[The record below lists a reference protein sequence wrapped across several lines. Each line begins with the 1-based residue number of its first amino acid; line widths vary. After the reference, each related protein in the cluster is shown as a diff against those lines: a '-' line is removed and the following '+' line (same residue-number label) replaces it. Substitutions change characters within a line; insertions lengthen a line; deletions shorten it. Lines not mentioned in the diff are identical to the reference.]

1 MELGLVKRIFIK
13 IFNFFNESIKK
24 INFYIEEQGIIEG
37 DFEQNYWYINNSFIK
52 NKLHIKRININK
64 ASTLFVFLFIYL
76 AICVVFRPW
85 LIFSLTT
92 TSGGDTGTHH
102 YGIKFMIDNLLPH
115 FRVIGWSNGWYAGM
129 PIMQFYFPMPYLL
142 VALLSKVIPYNIAFK
157 IITVLG
163 SFILPA
169 CAYWMIKL
177 FRFKYPFP
185 LLGALGAT
193 FFLFLESYS
202 IYGGNFLST
211 LAGEFGY
218 SLSFA
223 LGFLFLGLMH
233 LALERG
239 AKFDWLFVLNCFI
252 LMMIVLSHVL
262 TTICLLVMLPWLLV
276 ENRKNKN
283 IFYMIVVLVT
293 GFFLTAFWS
302 IPFALK
308 LKYTPNMGWD
318 NLKGFKSLFPHELLA
333 AIILAIIGIIIYIII
348 ISKRDD
354 RRNVMLTISYLILNL
369 AFFIPSGGR
378 IWNARLLPYI
388 YIMDIFLAGYTLY
401 ILFGFLMIWLK
412 KFKISIR
419 KITALLFVPIITVG
433 MFAIIM
439 PLQPKAIGWATY
451 NYTGYEKKPYWKI
464 YSLMMAYIQSK
475 PEGRYMVEQNHD
487 ALEKLGTTRAFELI
501 PYWTKSATMEGL
513 LVEGAFTSPFHFI
526 NQALLSKRPSNAI
539 PGLKLPPL
547 NVKLGVENMKMM
559 NIRYMIASS
568 PEVIEQLNNNPDAKL
583 IAKFDVFNFYEINTT
598 NKYVEILKNIP
609 VKIKTKNWYDT
620 IIPWFK
626 YDDVNK
632 PFIIWDQG
640 EKGLNNFKLISSD
653 EVTKINKIPIKTNG
667 EVLEEHVENE
677 KITFK
682 TTAIGI
688 PHIIKISY
696 FPNWKAIGA
705 DGPYAIS
712 PSFMMVIPRQE
723 NVTLYYGSTKGDIIS
738 RTLTQAAWLFL
749 FILLII
755 DITKRITANRKKK
768 SIK

>member
-1 MELGLVKRIFIK
+1 MEYFKK
-13 IFNFFNESIKK
+13 FFNIISNSINNS
-24 INFYIEEQGIIEG
+24 INKFKFYIDEQGRIEG
-37 DFEQNYWYINNSFIK
+37 DFEQNYWYINNSFIRD
-52 NKLHIKRININK
+52 KLHIKKININK
-64 ASTLFVFLFIYL
+64 VTTLIVFILIYL
-76 AICVVFRPW
+76 AICVVFRPS

-92 TSGGDTGTHH
+92 TAGGDTGTHH

-115 FRVIGWSNGWYAGM
+115 FRVTGWSNGWYAGM
-129 PIMQFYFPMPYLL
+129 PIIQFYFPVPYLM
-142 VALLSKVIPYNIAFK
+142 VAILSKIIPYNIAFK
-157 IITVLG
+157 VITVLG

-177 FRFKYPFP
+177 FRFKYPYP

-193 FFLFLESYS
+193 LFLFIESYS

-218 SLSFA
+218 SFSFA
-223 LGFLFLGLMH
+223 LGFLFIGTMH

-239 AKFDWLFVLNCFI
+239 AKFNLLFVLNCFI
-252 LMMIVLSHVL
+252 LMMIALSHVL
-262 TTICLLVMLPWLLV
+262 TTVCLLIMLPWLLV
-276 ENRKNKN
+276 ENRKIRN
-283 IFYMIVVLVT
+283 IFYMISVLIT
-293 GFFLTAFWS
+293 GFLLTAFWS

-308 LKYTPNMGWD
+308 LKYTPNMGWE
-318 NLKGFKSLFPHELLA
+318 NLKSFKSLFPKEMIVAIVLA
-333 AIILAIIGIIIYIII
+333 AIGIIIYIII
-348 ISKRDD
+348 ISRRDD
-354 RRNVMLTISYLILNL
+354 RRNIMLTISYLILNL
-369 AFFIPSGGR
+369 AFFIPTGGR

-388 YIMDIFLAGYTLY
+388 YIIDLFLAGYTLFV
-401 ILFGFLMIWLK
+401 LFGILMIWLQ
-412 KFKISIR
+412 KFKISVR
-419 KITALLFVPIITVG
+419 KIVALLFVPLITLG

-451 NYTGYEKKPYWKI
+451 NYSGYEKKPYWNI

-475 PEGRYMVEQNHD
+475 PEGRWMIEQNHD

-513 LVEGAFTSPFHFI
+513 LVEGAFTAPFHFT

-568 PEVIEQLNNNPDAKL
+568 PEVIEELDKNPDAKL
-583 IAKFDVFNFYEINTT
+583 MAKFDVFNFYEINTT
-598 NKYVEILKNIP
+598 DKYVEILKNIP
-609 VKIKTKNWYDT
+609 VKIKTKDWYDA
-620 IIPWFK
+620 ILPWFK
-626 YDDVNK
+626 YDDINK

-640 EKGLNNFKLISSD
+640 EKGLSNFKLISSD
-653 EVTKINKIPIKTNG
+653 EVTKINKVPIKTDG

-682 TTAIGI
+682 TAAIGI
-688 PHIIKISY
+688 PHIIKVSY

-723 NVTLYYGSTKGDIIS
+723 NVTLYYGSTKEDIIS
-738 RTLTQAAWLFL
+738 RILTQAAWLFL
-749 FILLII
+749 VILLIV
-755 DITKRITANRKKK
+755 DITKRIAAYKKRKNVK
-768 SIK
+768 

>member
-1 MELGLVKRIFIK
+1 MEYFKK
-13 IFNFFNESIKK
+13 FFNIISNSINNS
-24 INFYIEEQGIIEG
+24 INKFKFYIDEQGRIEG
-37 DFEQNYWYINNSFIK
+37 DFEQNYWYINNSFIRD
-52 NKLHIKRININK
+52 KLHIKKININK
-64 ASTLFVFLFIYL
+64 VTTLIVFILIYL
-76 AICVVFRPW
+76 AICVVFRPS

-92 TSGGDTGTHH
+92 TAGGDTGTHH

-115 FRVIGWSNGWYAGM
+115 FRVTGWSNGWYAGM
-129 PIMQFYFPMPYLL
+129 PIIQFYFPVPYLM
-142 VALLSKVIPYNIAFK
+142 VAILSKIIPYNIAFK
-157 IITVLG
+157 VITVLG

-177 FRFKYPFP
+177 FRFKYPYP

-193 FFLFLESYS
+193 LFLFIESYS

-218 SLSFA
+218 SFSFA
-223 LGFLFLGLMH
+223 LGFLFIGTMH

-239 AKFDWLFVLNCFI
+239 AKFNLLFVLNCFI
-252 LMMIVLSHVL
+252 LMMIALSHVL
-262 TTICLLVMLPWLLV
+262 TTVCLLIMLPWLLV
-276 ENRKNKN
+276 ENRKIRN
-283 IFYMIVVLVT
+283 IFYMISVLIT
-293 GFFLTAFWS
+293 GFLLTAFWS

-308 LKYTPNMGWD
+308 LKYTPNMGWE
-318 NLKGFKSLFPHELLA
+318 NLKSFKSLFPKEMIVAIVLA
-333 AIILAIIGIIIYIII
+333 AIGIIIYIII
-348 ISKRDD
+348 ISRRDD
-354 RRNVMLTISYLILNL
+354 RRNIMLTISYLILNL
-369 AFFIPSGGR
+369 AFFIPTGGR

-388 YIMDIFLAGYTLY
+388 YIIDLFLAGYTLFV
-401 ILFGFLMIWLK
+401 LFGILMIWLQ
-412 KFKISIR
+412 KFKISVR
-419 KITALLFVPIITVG
+419 KIVALLFVPLITLG

-451 NYTGYEKKPYWKI
+451 NYSGYEKKPYWNI

-475 PEGRYMVEQNHD
+475 PEGRWMIEQNHD

-513 LVEGAFTSPFHFI
+513 LVEGAFTAPFHFT

-547 NVKLGVENMKMM
+547 NVKLGVENMKIM

-568 PEVIEQLNNNPDAKL
+568 PEVIEELDKNPDAKL
-583 IAKFDVFNFYEINTT
+583 MAKFDVFNFYEINTT
-598 NKYVEILKNIP
+598 DKYVEILKNIP
-609 VKIKTKNWYDT
+609 VKIKTKDWYDA
-620 IIPWFK
+620 ILPWFK
-626 YDDVNK
+626 YDDINK

-640 EKGLNNFKLISSD
+640 EKGLSNFKLISSD
-653 EVTKINKIPIKTNG
+653 EVTKINKVPIKTDG

-682 TTAIGI
+682 TAAIGI
-688 PHIIKISY
+688 PHIIKVSY

-723 NVTLYYGSTKGDIIS
+723 NVTLYYGSTKEDIIS
-738 RTLTQAAWLFL
+738 RILTQAAWLFL
-749 FILLII
+749 VILLIV
-755 DITKRITANRKKK
+755 DITKRIAAYKKRKNVK
-768 SIK
+768 

>member
-1 MELGLVKRIFIK
+1 MEYFKK
-13 IFNFFNESIKK
+13 FFNIISNSINNS
-24 INFYIEEQGIIEG
+24 INKFKFYIDEQGRIEG
-37 DFEQNYWYINNSFIK
+37 DFEQNYWYINNSFIRD
-52 NKLHIKRININK
+52 KLHIKKININK
-64 ASTLFVFLFIYL
+64 VTTLIVFILIYL
-76 AICVVFRPW
+76 AICVVFRPS

-92 TSGGDTGTHH
+92 TAGGDTGTHH

-115 FRVIGWSNGWYAGM
+115 FRVTGWSNGWYAGM
-129 PIMQFYFPMPYLL
+129 PIIQFYFPVPYLM
-142 VALLSKVIPYNIAFK
+142 VAILSKIIPYNIAFK
-157 IITVLG
+157 VITVLG

-177 FRFKYPFP
+177 FRFKYPYP

-193 FFLFLESYS
+193 LFLFIESYS

-218 SLSFA
+218 SFSFA
-223 LGFLFLGLMH
+223 LGFLFIGTMH

-239 AKFDWLFVLNCFI
+239 TKFNLLFVLNCFI
-252 LMMIVLSHVL
+252 LMMIALSHVL
-262 TTICLLVMLPWLLV
+262 TTVCLLIMLPWLLV
-276 ENRKNKN
+276 ENRKIRN
-283 IFYMIVVLVT
+283 IFYMISVLIT
-293 GFFLTAFWS
+293 GFLLTAFWS

-308 LKYTPNMGWD
+308 LKYTPNMGWE
-318 NLKGFKSLFPHELLA
+318 NLKSFKSLFPKEMIVAIVLA
-333 AIILAIIGIIIYIII
+333 AIGIIIYIII
-348 ISKRDD
+348 ISRRDD
-354 RRNVMLTISYLILNL
+354 RRNIMLTISYLILNL
-369 AFFIPSGGR
+369 AFFIPTGGR

-388 YIMDIFLAGYTLY
+388 YIIDLFLAGYTLFV
-401 ILFGFLMIWLK
+401 LFGILMIWLQ
-412 KFKISIR
+412 KFKISVR
-419 KITALLFVPIITVG
+419 KIVALLFVPLITLG

-451 NYTGYEKKPYWKI
+451 NYSGYEKKPYWNI

-475 PEGRYMVEQNHD
+475 PEGRWMIEQNHD

-513 LVEGAFTSPFHFI
+513 LVEGAFTAPFHFT

-568 PEVIEQLNNNPDAKL
+568 PEVIEELDKNPDAKL
-583 IAKFDVFNFYEINTT
+583 MAKFDVFNFYEINTT
-598 NKYVEILKNIP
+598 DKYVEILKNIP
-609 VKIKTKNWYDT
+609 VKIKTKDWYDA
-620 IIPWFK
+620 ILPWFK
-626 YDDVNK
+626 YDDINK

-640 EKGLNNFKLISSD
+640 EKGLSNFKLISSD
-653 EVTKINKIPIKTNG
+653 EVTKINKVPIKTDG

-682 TTAIGI
+682 TAAIGI
-688 PHIIKISY
+688 PHIIKVSY

-723 NVTLYYGSTKGDIIS
+723 NVTLYYGSTKEDIIS
-738 RTLTQAAWLFL
+738 RILTQAAWLFL
-749 FILLII
+749 VILLIV
-755 DITKRITANRKKK
+755 DITKRIAAYKKRKNVK
-768 SIK
+768 

>member
-1 MELGLVKRIFIK
+1 MEYFKK
-13 IFNFFNESIKK
+13 FFNIISNSINNS
-24 INFYIEEQGIIEG
+24 INKFKFYIDEQGRIEG
-37 DFEQNYWYINNSFIK
+37 DFEQNYWYINNSFIRD
-52 NKLHIKRININK
+52 KLHIKKININK
-64 ASTLFVFLFIYL
+64 VTTLIVFILIYL
-76 AICVVFRPW
+76 AICVVFRPS

-92 TSGGDTGTHH
+92 TAGGDTGTHH

-115 FRVIGWSNGWYAGM
+115 FRVTGWSNGWYAGM
-129 PIMQFYFPMPYLL
+129 PIIQFYFPVPYLM
-142 VALLSKVIPYNIAFK
+142 VAILSKIIPYNIAFK
-157 IITVLG
+157 VITVLG

-177 FRFKYPFP
+177 FRFKYPYP

-193 FFLFLESYS
+193 LFLFIESYS

-218 SLSFA
+218 SFSFA
-223 LGFLFLGLMH
+223 LGFLFIGTMH

-239 AKFDWLFVLNCFI
+239 AKFNRLFVLNCFI
-252 LMMIVLSHVL
+252 LMMIALSHVL
-262 TTICLLVMLPWLLV
+262 TTVCLLIMLPWLLV
-276 ENRKNKN
+276 ENRKIRN
-283 IFYMIVVLVT
+283 IFYMISVLIT
-293 GFFLTAFWS
+293 GFLLTAFWS

-308 LKYTPNMGWD
+308 LKYTPNMGWE
-318 NLKGFKSLFPHELLA
+318 NLKSFKSLFPKEMIVAIVLA
-333 AIILAIIGIIIYIII
+333 AIGIIIYIII
-348 ISKRDD
+348 ISRRDD
-354 RRNVMLTISYLILNL
+354 RRNIMLTISYLILNL
-369 AFFIPSGGR
+369 AFFIPTGGR

-388 YIMDIFLAGYTLY
+388 YIIDLFLAGYTLFV
-401 ILFGFLMIWLK
+401 LFGILMIWLQ
-412 KFKISIR
+412 KFKISVR
-419 KITALLFVPIITVG
+419 KIVALLFVPLITLG

-451 NYTGYEKKPYWKI
+451 NYSGYEKKPYWNI

-475 PEGRYMVEQNHD
+475 PEGRWMIEQNHD

-513 LVEGAFTSPFHFI
+513 LVEGAFTAPFHFT

-568 PEVIEQLNNNPDAKL
+568 PEVIEELDKNPDAKL
-583 IAKFDVFNFYEINTT
+583 MAKFDVFNFYEINTT
-598 NKYVEILKNIP
+598 DKYVEILKNIP
-609 VKIKTKNWYDT
+609 VKIKTKDWYDA
-620 IIPWFK
+620 ILPWFK
-626 YDDVNK
+626 YDDINK

-640 EKGLNNFKLISSD
+640 EKGLSNFKLISSD
-653 EVTKINKIPIKTNG
+653 EVTKINKVPIKTDG

-682 TTAIGI
+682 TAAIGI
-688 PHIIKISY
+688 PHIIKVSY

-723 NVTLYYGSTKGDIIS
+723 NVTLYYGSTKEDIIS
-738 RTLTQAAWLFL
+738 RILTQAAWLFL
-749 FILLII
+749 VILLIV
-755 DITKRITANRKKK
+755 DITKGIAAYKKRKNVK
-768 SIK
+768 

>member
-1 MELGLVKRIFIK
+1 MEYFKK
-13 IFNFFNESIKK
+13 FFNIISNSINNL
-24 INFYIEEQGIIEG
+24 INKFKFYIDEQGRIEG

-52 NKLHIKRININK
+52 DKLHIKKININK
-64 ASTLFVFLFIYL
+64 VTTLIVFILIYL

-92 TSGGDTGTHH
+92 TAGGDTGTHH

-115 FRVIGWSNGWYAGM
+115 FRVMGWSNGWYAGM
-129 PIMQFYFPMPYLL
+129 PIIQFYFPVPYLM
-142 VALLSKVIPYNIAFK
+142 VAILSKIIPYNIAFK
-157 IITVLG
+157 VITVLG

-177 FRFKYPFP
+177 FRFKYPYP

-193 FFLFLESYS
+193 LFLFVESYS

-218 SLSFA
+218 SFSFA
-223 LGFLFLGLMH
+223 LGFLFIGTMH

-239 AKFDWLFVLNCFI
+239 AKFNWLFVLNCFI
-252 LMMIVLSHVL
+252 LMMIALSHVL
-262 TTICLLVMLPWLLV
+262 TTVCLLIMLPWLLV
-276 ENRKNKN
+276 ENRKIRN
-283 IFYMIVVLVT
+283 IFYMISVLIT
-293 GFFLTAFWS
+293 GFLLTAFWS

-308 LKYTPNMGWD
+308 LKYTPNMGWE
-318 NLKGFKSLFPHELLA
+318 NLKSFKSLFPKEMIVAIVLA
-333 AIILAIIGIIIYIII
+333 VIGIIIYIII
-348 ISKRDD
+348 ISRRDD
-354 RRNVMLTISYLILNL
+354 RRNIMLTISYLILNL
-369 AFFIPSGGR
+369 AFFIPTGGR

-388 YIMDIFLAGYTLY
+388 YIIDLFLAGYTLFV
-401 ILFGFLMIWLK
+401 LFGILMIWLQ
-412 KFKISIR
+412 KFKISVR
-419 KITALLFVPIITVG
+419 KIAALLFVPLITLG

-451 NYTGYEKKPYWKI
+451 NYSGYEKKPYWNI

-475 PEGRYMVEQNHD
+475 PEGRWMIEQNHD

-513 LVEGAFTSPFHFI
+513 LVEGAFTAPFHFT

-539 PGLKLPPL
+539 PGLKLPTL

-568 PEVIEQLNNNPDAKL
+568 PEVIEELDKNPDAKL
-583 IAKFDVFNFYEINTT
+583 MAKFDVFNFYEINTT
-598 NKYVEILKNIP
+598 NKYVEILKNMP
-609 VKIKTKNWYDT
+609 VKIKTKDWYDA
-620 IIPWFK
+620 ILPWFK
-626 YDDVNK
+626 YDDINK

-653 EVTKINKIPIKTNG
+653 EVTKINKVPIKTDE

-682 TTAIGI
+682 TAAIGI
-688 PHIIKISY
+688 PHIIKVSY

-723 NVTLYYGSTKGDIIS
+723 NVTLYYGSTKEDVIS

-749 FILLII
+749 VILLIVG
-755 DITKRITANRKKK
+755 ITKRIAVYKKRKNVK
-768 SIK
+768 

>member
-1 MELGLVKRIFIK
+1 MEHIK
-13 IFNFFNESIKK
+13 KFFNIISNSINNL
-24 INFYIEEQGIIEG
+24 INKFKFYIDEQGRIEG
-37 DFEQNYWYINNSFIK
+37 GFEQNYWYINNSFIRD
-52 NKLHIKRININK
+52 KLHIKKININK
-64 ASTLFVFLFIYL
+64 VTTLTVFILIYL

-92 TSGGDTGTHH
+92 TAGGDTGTHH

-115 FRVIGWSNGWYAGM
+115 FRVMGWSNGWYAGM
-129 PIMQFYFPMPYLL
+129 PIIQFYFPVPYLM
-142 VALLSKVIPYNIAFK
+142 VAILSKIIPYNIAFK
-157 IITVLG
+157 VITVLG

-177 FRFKYPFP
+177 FRFKYPYP

-193 FFLFLESYS
+193 LFLFIESYS

-218 SLSFA
+218 SFSFA
-223 LGFLFLGLMH
+223 LGFLFIGTMH

-239 AKFDWLFVLNCFI
+239 AKFNWLFVLNCFI
-252 LMMIVLSHVL
+252 LMMIALSHVL
-262 TTICLLVMLPWLLV
+262 TTVCLLIMLPWLLV
-276 ENRKNKN
+276 ENRKIRN
-283 IFYMIVVLVT
+283 IFYMVSVLIT
-293 GFFLTAFWS
+293 GFLLTAFWS

-308 LKYTPNMGWD
+308 LKYTPNMGWE
-318 NLKGFKSLFPHELLA
+318 NLKSFKSLFPKEMIVAIVLA
-333 AIILAIIGIIIYIII
+333 AIGIIIYIII
-348 ISKRDD
+348 ISRRDD
-354 RRNVMLTISYLILNL
+354 RRNIMLTISYLILNL
-369 AFFIPSGGR
+369 AFFIPTGGR

-388 YIMDIFLAGYTLY
+388 YIIDLFLAGYTLFV
-401 ILFGFLMIWLK
+401 LFGILMIWLQ
-412 KFKISIR
+412 KFKISVR
-419 KITALLFVPIITVG
+419 KIVALLFVPLITLG
-433 MFAIIM
+433 MFGIIM
-439 PLQPKAIGWATY
+439 PLQPKSIGWATY
-451 NYTGYEKKPYWKI
+451 NYSGYEKKPYWNI

-475 PEGRYMVEQNHD
+475 PEGRWMIEQNHD

-513 LVEGAFTSPFHFI
+513 LVEGAFTAPFHFT

-568 PEVIEQLNNNPDAKL
+568 PEVIEELDKNPDARL
-583 IAKFDVFNFYEINTT
+583 MAKFDVFNFYEINTT

-609 VKIKTKNWYDT
+609 VKIKTKDWYDA
-620 IIPWFK
+620 ILPWFK
-626 YDDVNK
+626 YDDINK

-640 EKGLNNFKLISSD
+640 EKGLSNFKLISSD
-653 EVTKINKIPIKTNG
+653 EVTKINKVPIKTDG

-688 PHIIKISY
+688 PHIIKVSY
-696 FPNWKAIGA
+696 FPNWKVIGA

-723 NVTLYYGSTKGDIIS
+723 NVTLYYGSTKEDVIS

-749 FILLII
+749 VILLIV
-755 DITKRITANRKKK
+755 DITKRITAHKKRKNVK
-768 SIK
+768 